1 MFCMFSYFRE
11 VAHSVNKY
19 ALKEYPFGCGYPTRN
34 CGNAAISL
42 AQSANFTV
50 ATGNNITH
58 ALRAY
63 HRNRVAIHRALYTL
77 SPLLSIATTHG
88 KSSTSNSCI
97 DSVPRSQ

>member
-1 MFCMFSYFRE
+1 MFCMFSHFRE

-19 ALKEYPFGCGYPTRN
+19 ALKEYPFGCGCPTHN
-34 CGNAAISL
+34 CNKVAISL
-42 AQSANFTV
+42 AQSANITV

-63 HRNRVAIHRALYTL
+63 HLALYTL